1 MTFSRRVLADGDLL
15 ELCSHFGHLQT
26 HIGGEQLP
34 GPPAV
39 EQGVLYIHHSE

>member
-1 MTFSRRVLADGDLL
+1 MTFLQSILADGDVLK
-15 ELCSHFGHLQT
+15 LCSHFGDLQT

>member
-1 MTFSRRVLADGDLL
+1 MTFIQSMLADGDVLK
-15 ELCSHFGHLQT
+15 LCSEFGGHQT

>member
-1 MTFSRRVLADGDLL
+1 MTFIQSMLADGDVLK
-15 ELCSHFGHLQT
+15 LCSEFGDLQT
-26 HIGGEQLP
+26 YIGGEQLS